1 MTTEA
6 DPHTA
11 PEQRAH
17 APGKPKSWQVTEGAE
32 RAPNRSYFYA
42 MGLTDDDLKKPIV
55 AVGHAGNEAMPCNIH
70 LGGLVIDAPM
80 GTPVAAVS
88 AGRVRFAGWFRG
100 YGRIVILD
108 HADNWFT
115 VSGHLDELDVALG
128 DEVKARQTLGR
139 VGETGSLTGS
149 QLYFEI
155 RRGAEAQ
162 NPADWL
168 R

>member
-1 MTTEA
+1 M
-6 DPHTA
+6 
-11 PEQRAH
+11 
-17 APGKPKSWQVTEGAE
+17 
-32 RAPNRSYFYA
+32 
-42 MGLTDDDLKKPIV
+42 
-55 AVGHAGNEAMPCNIH
+55 
-70 LGGLVIDAPM
+70 
-80 GTPVAAVS
+80 
-88 AGRVRFAGWFRG
+88 
-100 YGRIVILD
+100 
-108 HADNWFT
+108 
-115 VSGHLDELDVALG
+115 ALG